1 MTLGEAK
8 ERLKILLDESNPKS
22 DLTNKFNRLFDMA
35 QKKVALSDPVYGTVF
50 YAAGSA
56 KDLPDDCYRPRQVII
71 DGAPFAYDAFAGIPD
86 VDCTLRYE
94 TRMSDITTSTSDT
107 TEFDLPEEAIP
118 ALIYWVAAQCQSVE
132 YDRRYFE
139 TFMAEYNAEVMSLEA
154 KGPAAVVEVSEDVV

>member
-22 DLTNKFNRLFDMA
+22 DLTNKFNRLLDAA
-35 QKKVALSDPVYGTVF
+35 QKEVALYYPVYKTQA
-50 YAAGSA
+50 YAAGA
-56 KDLPDDCYRPRQVII
+56 DKTLPTDCYRPRQVIL
-71 DGAPFAYDAFAGIPD
+71 DDVWHAYSSVESLPDEAF
-86 VDCTLRYE
+86 TLRYE
-94 TRMSDITTSTSDT
+94 SKMTDITNSTSDT
-107 TEFDLPEEAIP
+107 VEFDLPDEAVL

-139 TFMAEYNAEVMSLEA
+139 TFMAEYSSKVASLEA